1 MCVSLSLVALIL
13 YLFFYP
19 FLIVRFLHIGTAV
32 DTPREKS
39 RERLSWLRERWRPK
53 TRSLCCIM
61 QRHRT
66 PEPGPRGASSQNPR
80 RPPQTSAKSP
90 ARRVSRRSSAATT
103 SAPGGIEL
111 TRAQQIEAKAARD
124 AVVGAMTKSSPQA
137 AKMFVE
143 SISLDVDVET
153 TRQLL
158 CSKKGFVALP
168 SSIGVLCRQLRKLD
182 LSGNGLTD
190 LSPLATLQHLS
201 NLNVAHNGLLASLKG
216 LSGTCLSVL
225 NISFCAVE
233 SLEGL
238 EHTALTLRTFI
249 ANDNRLQLHSPLLA
263 DVVATAGEDA
273 AEMEAA
279 REHLPE
285 SLCRSSSHSGADLRA
300 VAQRNY
306 AIFSTFQ
313 QCETVVLSRNTRL
326 CQLFPTWGVEE
337 VAAECGEVPG
347 RSSAAAD
354 DEGSDD
360 AADGA
365 STTMSADGDGGDSAN
380 RGKKRRASA
389 AKRRDRRRIAV
400 HPTDRSAS
408 NTPAAAREPFGDSP
422 EMATYNQRR
431 HALALAHPLSVFER
445 LSRLRKLSLSGCELH
460 SLPVRWFLPMVTE
473 LRLAQ
478 NHLTSLQP
486 DGVILRS
493 LHILDISNNLFAS
506 VASLRRCRYLEQLN
520 VRGNPLIEEGVL
532 QDKAAGLT
540 TAERIADVAATT
552 PSSGT
557 SAAPIAVQQRLL
569 RLFPNMK
576 LLDGQPMMTAGQ
588 VRSAYMQRNARSAA
602 ERQNKLTEKG
612 CSDGSAIVAS
622 LHEARDDVGN
632 AHAASDDSERGSSS
646 GDAPRTAPTARAE
659 ARSPARKARRADSAV
674 IAAEADEKDNVVEA
688 PLSVVKTAHA
698 PIVRRE
704 RVLLRPGAAAA
715 SGSNTGAAGQ
725 KRKAGQ
731 TPTSPAAVVY
741 GQAAVAKLLEQS
753 RSRSAW

>member
-1 MCVSLSLVALIL
+1 
-13 YLFFYP
+13 
-19 FLIVRFLHIGTAV
+19 
-32 DTPREKS
+32 
-39 RERLSWLRERWRPK
+39 
-53 TRSLCCIM
+53 
-61 QRHRT
+61 
-66 PEPGPRGASSQNPR
+66 
-80 RPPQTSAKSP
+80 
-90 ARRVSRRSSAATT
+90 
-103 SAPGGIEL
+103 
-111 TRAQQIEAKAARD
+111 
-124 AVVGAMTKSSPQA
+124 MTKSSPQT
-137 AKMFVE
+137 AKKFVE
-143 SISLDVDVET
+143 SISLDIDVET

-182 LSGNGLTD
+182 LSANDLTD

-201 NLNVAHNGLLASLKG
+201 NLNIAHNGRLASLKG

-238 EHTALTLRTFI
+238 EHTALTLRTLI

-263 DVVATAGEDA
+263 DVVAATGEDA
-273 AEMEAA
+273 VEMEAA

-285 SLCRSSSHSGADLRA
+285 SLRRSSSDSGAHLRA

-326 CQLFPTWGVEE
+326 CQLFPAWGVEE
-337 VAAECGEVPG
+337 VAAECGEVSG
-347 RSSAAAD
+347 RASAAAD

-360 AADGA
+360 AADGTF
-365 STTMSADGDGGDSAN
+365 TTMSADGDGGDSAS
-380 RGKKRRASA
+380 RGKKHRASA
-389 AKRRDRRRIAV
+389 AKRRNHRGIAV
-400 HPTDRSAS
+400 HPTDPSAS
-408 NTPAAAREPFGDSP
+408 DTAAVARKPVGDSP
-422 EMATYNQRR
+422 EMAAYNQRR

-445 LSRLRKLSLSGCELH
+445 LSQLRKLSLSGCELH
-460 SLPVRWFLPMVTE
+460 SLPVRWFLPKVTE

-493 LHILDISNNLFAS
+493 LHILDISSNLFAS

-520 VRGNPLIEEGVL
+520 LRGNPLIEEGAV

-540 TAERIADVAATT
+540 TAERIADVASTT
-552 PSSGT
+552 SSAGA
-557 SAAPIAVQQRLL
+557 SAVPIAVQQRLL
-569 RLFPNMK
+569 RLFSNMK
-576 LLDGQPMMTAGQ
+576 LLDGQRMMTAGQ
-588 VRSAYMQRNARSAA
+588 VRAAYMQRNARSAA
-602 ERQNKLTEKG
+602 EWQEKLTEMG
-612 CSDGSAIVAS
+612 SSDGPDIVAS
-622 LHEARDDVGN
+622 PHAARDDVSD

-646 GDAPRTAPTARAE
+646 CEAPPTAAMVRTE
-659 ARSPARKARRADSAV
+659 ARSPARKARRVDSAV
-674 IAAEADEKDNVVEA
+674 IAAEADEKDVVVEA

-704 RVLLRPGAAAA
+704 RVLLRPGAATA
-715 SGSNTGAAGQ
+715 SGCNAAAAGQ
-725 KRKAGQ
+725 KRKGGQ
-731 TPTSPAAVVY
+731 TPTSPASVVY

-753 RSRSAW
+753 RSTKAW